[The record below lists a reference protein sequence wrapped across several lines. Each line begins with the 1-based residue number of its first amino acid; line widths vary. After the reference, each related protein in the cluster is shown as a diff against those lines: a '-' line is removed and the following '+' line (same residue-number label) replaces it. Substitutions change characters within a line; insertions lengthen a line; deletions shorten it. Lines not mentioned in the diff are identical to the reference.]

1 MSGGPKAG
9 FTLGGLVVLGLVIIT
24 VALITYLVSNYLYVT
39 YEAGRYS
46 LELSNRLSSLS
57 RSCIAYIANNSLYFP
72 YSTYVE
78 YSIPNTVKPGLY
90 STLNLTGFRGE
101 VLIFT
106 EGCTIL
112 VKSTGNATGFEVI
125 GYGTG

>member
-9 FTLGGLVVLGLVIIT
+9 FTLGGLVVLGLVVIA
-24 VALITYLVSNYLYVT
+24 VALIVYLVGDYLYVT
-39 YEAGRYS
+39 YETGKYS

-57 RSCIAYIANNSLYFP
+57 RSCIAYIVNNSLYFP
-72 YSTYVE
+72 YGTYVE
-78 YSIPNTVKPGLY
+78 YSVPSTVRPGWY

-106 EGCTIL
+106 DGCTIL
-112 VKSTGNATGFEVI
+112 VKSTGNATGFEVL
-125 GYGTG
+125 GYGSG